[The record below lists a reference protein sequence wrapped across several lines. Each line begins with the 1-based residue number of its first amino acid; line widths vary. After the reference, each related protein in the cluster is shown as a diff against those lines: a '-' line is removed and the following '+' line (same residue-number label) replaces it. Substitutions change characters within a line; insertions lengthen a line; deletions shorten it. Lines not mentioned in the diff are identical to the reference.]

1 MDTSDLIIE
10 YDETDFALAIRQLLP
25 KGQYWQDTTNK
36 ELNALIQGM
45 SAEFKCIH
53 DEVELALLTEHY
65 TPLFGWRLSDYQRL
79 MNKHGIVGQIYDD
92 PKTPNLIEVYLNPV
106 QVALEAMMHDF
117 EKTRLP
123 HTEFHWIFNP
133 LLNIDGLT
141 ARLCGYQKH
150 LSITHWP
157 QNHRRRWLIP

>member
-65 TPLFGWRLSDYQRL
+65 TL
-79 MNKHGIVGQIYDD
+79 
-92 PKTPNLIEVYLNPV
+92 YLGG
-106 QVALEAMMHDF
+106 D
-117 EKTRLP
+117 
-123 HTEFHWIFNP
+123 
-133 LLNIDGLT
+133 
-141 ARLCGYQKH
+141 
-150 LSITHWP
+150 
-157 QNHRRRWLIP
+157 